1 MPIFFVAII
10 IIKVIYQF
18 LKSFDNVLKTIYSRK
33 AALRLRYKNEALV
46 NMDHLPFDSFE
57 RRKKTTSLEEYV
69 GYLRIYLRFE
79 FNHQSE
85 PQGGCLFLLTPSA

>member
-1 MPIFFVAII
+1 MANANLQTGV
-10 IIKVIYQF
+10 
-18 LKSFDNVLKTIYSRK
+18 LKTATIQPVSKPSILYTGTVDRSVLKTINSRK

-69 GYLRIYLRFE
+69 GHLRIYLRYE
-79 FNHQSE
+79 SNLRSE
-85 PQGGCLFLLTPSA
+85 S